1 MWWLWNKATVSLT
14 AHQGECWHRGLQKT
28 ASWGCKIS
36 YNTTA
41 HVFSLGLHSDIPWT
55 AAKPFLYV
63 QTEKTHRDICSLP
76 QSLIF
81 THIGW
86 DIPFCP
92 HGWPALATGHRTV
105 DSRSSLHGDEQD
117 LGRYPAYWKH
127 SLLLTFRNGEWG
139 RALSAGR
146 VGLGVGD
153 GSLAPCFLVVPKF

>member
-1 MWWLWNKATVSLT
+1 MTLKQSYCVTHGPSKGNADIRAYK
-14 AHQGECWHRGLQKT
+14 RGRAEAVK
-28 ASWGCKIS
+28 
-36 YNTTA
+36 YRTTA
-41 HVFSLGLHSDIPWT
+41 LLM
-55 AAKPFLYV
+55 FLAWV
-63 QTEKTHRDICSLP
+63 SIQTSPELQPNLFCMFKQRKHTETFALCP

-127 SLLLTFRNGEWG
+127 SLLLTFRNGE
-139 RALSAGR
+139 
-146 VGLGVGD
+146 
-153 GSLAPCFLVVPKF
+153 